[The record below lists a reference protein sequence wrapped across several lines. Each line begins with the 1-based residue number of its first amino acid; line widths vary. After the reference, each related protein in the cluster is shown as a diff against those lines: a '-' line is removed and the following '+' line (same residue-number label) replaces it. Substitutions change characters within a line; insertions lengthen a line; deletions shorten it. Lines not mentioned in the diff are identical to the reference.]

1 LEPIVN
7 LLEELGKKE
16 KTWSI
21 NVYCMLKPRN
31 ITESDVML
39 AAATE
44 ALKLGLNVEADQ
56 GRTPLS

>member
-1 LEPIVN
+1 
-7 LLEELGKKE
+7 
-16 KTWSI
+16 
-21 NVYCMLKPRN
+21 MLKPRN